1 MIDAALIQQCA
12 DPGLKPA
19 IVEKFIAEAGSS
31 DPLAV
36 TVSAGDR
43 VVLVPKP
50 RTPEEALALIRQHV
64 GKAVVRVGVT
74 QYPAG
79 FGVADVSELKSDLLD
94 ACANIRMGTTLFG
107 KVYRIV
113 TKWYGNV
120 VDEAFD
126 DAIHAWKTGYFEG
139 RAVFT
144 EPDPGETGL
153 AKPKQAPPKLSEG
166 PGSSEDNVSEGAVAG
181 GVAVQHDTQ
190 PGDPNKAAMRIDL
203 SGIGGRSPQ
212 SSP

>member
-12 DPGLKPA
+12 DPSLKPA

-36 TVSAGDR
+36 TVRVGDR
-43 VVLVPKP
+43 VVLVPTP
-50 RTPEEALALIRQHV
+50 RRTDEAMTLIRQHL

-79 FGVADVSELKSDLLD
+79 LGLADVSELNPDLLD

-113 TKWYGNV
+113 TKWYGNA

-126 DAIHAWKTGYFEG
+126 DAIYAWRTGYFEG
-139 RAVFT
+139 RAVFS
-144 EPDPGETGL
+144 EPDPGEMGL
-153 AKPKQAPPKLSEG
+153 AEPKQAPIGPSE
-166 PGSSEDNVSEGAVAG
+166 ENASEGAVAG
-181 GVAVQHDTQ
+181 GVPTQSDTQ
-190 PGDPNKAAMRIDL
+190 PGDPNKAGIRIDL
-203 SGIGGRSPQ
+203 SGIGGPY
-212 SSP
+212 P

>member
-43 VVLVPKP
+43 IVLVPKP
-50 RTPEEALALIRQHV
+50 RTPEEALALIRQHF

-79 FGVADVSELKSDLLD
+79 LGVSDVSELKPDLVD
-94 ACANIRMGTTLFG
+94 ACANIRIGTKLFA

-113 TKWYGNV
+113 TKWYGNA
-120 VDEAFD
+120 VDEAFG
-126 DAIHAWKTGYFEG
+126 DAIDAWKTGSFEG
-139 RAVFT
+139 SAIFS
-144 EPDPGETGL
+144 EPDPGDVKL
-153 AKPKQAPPKLSEG
+153 AVPAPADADRSEAAPTEAAG
-166 PGSSEDNVSEGAVAG
+166 PVRPEPV
-181 GVAVQHDTQ
+181 
-190 PGDPNKAAMRIDL
+190 DPNKAGIRIDL
-203 SGIGGRSPQ
+203 SGIGGSRPKSD
-212 SSP
+212 

>member
-19 IVEKFIAEAGSS
+19 IVEKFIAEVGSS

-50 RTPEEALALIRQHV
+50 RTPEEAMALIRQHV

-79 FGVADVSELKSDLLD
+79 LGVADVSELNPDLLD
-94 ACANIRMGTTLFG
+94 SCANIRMGTTLFG

-113 TKWYGNV
+113 TTWYGSA

-126 DAIHAWKTGYFEG
+126 DAIYAWKTGYFEG
-139 RAVFT
+139 RAVFS
-144 EPDPGETGL
+144 EPDPGEMSV
-153 AKPKQAPPKLSEG
+153 AEPKQAPPELSEEHG
-166 PGSSEDNVSEGAVAG
+166 PSEEDDSEGAVTG
-181 GVAVQHDTQ
+181 GIPMQRDTL
-190 PGDPNKAAMRIDL
+190 PGDPNKAAIRIDL
-203 SGIGGRSPQ
+203 SGIGGRSP
-212 SSP
+212 